1 MMKTERLW
9 WTKMAIT
16 ATNGIKT
23 QQYIKPQEAKG
34 KLVSSSILPNWKD
47 TKYNFNAFKHGM
59 SGKAND
65 HELGKLNDV
74 GMKVGALALAGYLAT
89 QKATPKTKLMEFVG
103 LATFFGAMKLW
114 PKLAIGAPA
123 KAIHGFDPTQ
133 EYVDSFGRKKPFF
146 QDPQYTPW
154 DVYSDEKLQKIG
166 DKMGVDKNAQD
177 RNDLTKANMKKIAT
191 KNNTLW
197 MLTAG
202 LASAVFSALACNKAE
217 KVIDPALE
225 KVNNAKADKML
236 QNFDKEAEKRVNNNM
251 QKDLDKI
258 FAENKGKNVDNKI
271 VSAISDR
278 LAKGLDPVTA
288 DGIQEDMKAILMN
301 GKSIVNE
308 NLAEK
313 IANGSKKALS
323 QKFSEEQV
331 AKLVPTKEELTK
343 HFENKKLMGKEVSED
358 EAVEVRSSVAQLV
371 LAKAKEQGMTTENL
385 KTIKKGVSLVADKA
399 IKSNSASILDE
410 NAMKKVSEIAKT
422 MSELQAKTSV
432 LDDYAQI
439 KVADKPETVIA
450 NYWNTVSS
458 SLIKT
463 LGIDFKEMEKVRN
476 NRELVQGLVRNKI
489 EEVTSD
495 DAKYEKAIGEIANS
509 VAQLD
514 KKIKP
519 EDTKKYVELV
529 GKTYDDY
536 AGKLYNQGMEAT
548 ANKLTALSVGGK
560 GSLKRVKQVYFEE
573 RISGVRNS
581 FSRLINTMD
590 VYRRISKGEVP
601 NDGSAREVKEAMLE
615 LVKQTTLQGH
625 SSDHS
630 IKFYFN
636 RSQNSNA
643 DTSAVEIKDGKVV
656 NKYFDKNKG
665 VDIPADYDF
674 YQKAMNYMYNSQM
687 DKTTVDALKKAG
699 IEQQINTYN
708 NEVFTKIGGAD
719 YFTKP
724 NHKTTGDAGAS
735 SEYKFLLLGVAP
747 DEMMTKTVQ
756 QSYNSKKWG
765 NTFGTVGAVLTGL
778 TVAAQFLFGKGKA
791 VK

>member
-1 MMKTERLW
+1 MT
-9 WTKMAIT
+9 IT

-23 QQYIKPQEAKG
+23 QQYIKPQGAKG
-34 KLVSSSILPNWKD
+34 KLVSSSIFPNVKD
-47 TKYNFNAFKHGM
+47 TKYNFNALKHGLT
-59 SGKAND
+59 GKAND

-133 EYVDSFGRKKPFF
+133 EYEDSFGRKKPFF
-146 QDPQYTPW
+146 QDAQYQPW
-154 DVYSDEKLQKIG
+154 DVYSNEQLQKIG

-177 RNDLTKANMKKIAT
+177 RNDLTKSNMTKIAT

-197 MLTAG
+197 MITAG
-202 LASAVFSALACNKAE
+202 IASAVFSALACNKAE
-217 KVIDPALE
+217 KVIDPALD
-225 KVNNAKADKML
+225 KVNNEKADKLL
-236 QNFDKEAEKRVNNNM
+236 QNFDTEAQKRMTSASKDM

-258 FAENKGKNVDNKI
+258 FEENKGKTVDNKLI
-271 VSAISDR
+271 GKISGR
-278 LAKGLDPVTA
+278 LAKGLDPVTEE
-288 DGIQEDMKAILMN
+288 GVKEDMQNILMN
-301 GKSIVNE
+301 GKSLVNE
-308 NLAEK
+308 GLAEK
-313 IANGSKKALS
+313 ISNGSKKVLA

-331 AKLVPTKEELTK
+331 AKIVPTKEEIVK
-343 HFENKKLMGKEVSED
+343 HFNDNQMMGREVNED
-358 EAVEVRSSVAQLV
+358 EAMNVRSSVSQLF
-371 LAKAKEQGMTTENL
+371 LAKAKEQGMSTEKL
-385 KTIKKGVSLVADKA
+385 KTIKKGVALVADKA
-399 IKSNSASILDE
+399 LKSNSASVLDE
-410 NAMKKVSEIAKT
+410 NAMKKVSEIGKA
-422 MSELQAKTSV
+422 MSELQAKDSV
-432 LDDYAQI
+432 LDDYAQA

-450 NYWNTVSS
+450 NYWN
-458 SLIKT
+458 KT
-463 LGIDFKEMEKVRN
+463 STSIVKSLGIDFKEMEKVRN
-476 NRELVQGLVRNKI
+476 NRQLVQGLVRNKM

-495 DAKYEKAIGEIANS
+495 DAKYQKAIGEMANNIAE
-509 VAQLD
+509 LD

-519 EDTKKYVELV
+519 EDTRKYVDLV
-529 GKTYDDY
+529 GKTYDDA
-536 AGKLYNQGMEAT
+536 AGNLYNQGMEAT

-573 RISGVRNS
+573 RVAGVKNS
-581 FSRLINTMD
+581 FSRMINTMD

-601 NDGSAREVKEAMLE
+601 KDGSAREVKEAMLE

-636 RSQNSNA
+636 RSQDNSTNV
-643 DTSAVEIKDGKVV
+643 DRSDVEIKDGKVV
-656 NKYFDKNKG
+656 NKYFKEGKG
-665 VDIPADYDF
+665 VDVPEDYGF
-674 YQKAMNYMYNSQM
+674 YQKAMNFMYNSPM
-687 DKTTVDALKKAG
+687 DKDTVEAIKKAG
-699 IEQQINTYN
+699 IEKDVNKYN
-708 NEVFTKIGGAD
+708 SEVYNKIGSAD

-724 NHKTTGDAGAS
+724 NHKTTGDQGAS

-756 QSYNSKKWG
+756 QSYNSQKWG
-765 NTFGTVGAVLTGL
+765 KTFGTVGAVLTGL

>member
-1 MMKTERLW
+1 MT
-9 WTKMAIT
+9 IT

-23 QQYIKPQEAKG
+23 QQYIKPQGAKG
-34 KLVSSSILPNWKD
+34 KLVSSSIFPNVKD
-47 TKYNFNAFKHGM
+47 TKYNFNALKHGLT
-59 SGKAND
+59 GKAND
-65 HELGKLNDV
+65 HELGKLNDL

-133 EYVDSFGRKKPFF
+133 EYEDSFGRKKPFF
-146 QDPQYTPW
+146 QDAQYQPW
-154 DVYSDEKLQKIG
+154 DVYSNEQLQKIG

-177 RNDLTKANMKKIAT
+177 RNDLTKSNMTKIAT

-197 MLTAG
+197 MITAG
-202 LASAVFSALACNKAE
+202 IASAVFSALACNKAE
-217 KVIDPALE
+217 KVIDPALD
-225 KVNNAKADKML
+225 KVNNEKADKLL
-236 QNFDKEAEKRVNNNM
+236 QNFDTEVQKRMTSASKDM

-258 FAENKGKNVDNKI
+258 FEENKGKTVDNKLI
-271 VSAISDR
+271 EKISGR
-278 LAKGLDPVTA
+278 LAKGLDPVTEE
-288 DGIQEDMKAILMN
+288 GVKEDMQNILMN
-301 GKSIVNE
+301 GKSLVNE
-308 NLAEK
+308 GLAEK
-313 IANGSKKALS
+313 ISNGSKKVLA

-331 AKLVPTKEELTK
+331 AKIVPSKEEIVK
-343 HFENKKLMGKEVSED
+343 HFNDNQMMGREVNED
-358 EAVEVRSSVAQLV
+358 EAMNVRSSVSQLF
-371 LAKAKEQGMTTENL
+371 LAKAKEQGMSTEKL
-385 KTIKKGVSLVADKA
+385 KTIKKGVALVADKA
-399 IKSNSASILDE
+399 LKSNSASVLDE
-410 NAMKKVSEIAKT
+410 NAMKKVSEIGKA
-422 MSELQAKTSV
+422 MSELQAKDSV
-432 LDDYAQI
+432 LDDYAQA

-450 NYWNTVSS
+450 NYWN
-458 SLIKT
+458 KT
-463 LGIDFKEMEKVRN
+463 STSIVKSLGIDFKEMEKVRN
-476 NRELVQGLVRNKI
+476 NRQLVQGLVRNKM

-495 DAKYEKAIGEIANS
+495 DAKYQKAIGEMANNIAE
-509 VAQLD
+509 LD

-519 EDTKKYVELV
+519 EDTRKYVDLV
-529 GKTYDDY
+529 GKTYDDA
-536 AGKLYNQGMEAT
+536 AGNLYNQGMEAT

-573 RISGVRNS
+573 RVAGVKNS
-581 FSRLINTMD
+581 FSRMINTMD

-601 NDGSAREVKEAMLE
+601 KDGSAREVKEAMLE

-636 RSQNSNA
+636 RSQDNSTNV
-643 DTSAVEIKDGKVV
+643 DRSDVEIKDGKVV
-656 NKYFDKNKG
+656 NKYFKEGKG
-665 VDIPADYDF
+665 VDVPEDYGF
-674 YQKAMNYMYNSQM
+674 YQKAMNFMYNSPM
-687 DKTTVDALKKAG
+687 DKDTVEAIKKAG
-699 IEQQINTYN
+699 IEKDVNKYN
-708 NEVFTKIGGAD
+708 SEVYNKIGSAD

-724 NHKTTGDAGAS
+724 NHKTTGDQGAS

-756 QSYNSKKWG
+756 QSYNSQKWG
-765 NTFGTVGAVLTGL
+765 KTFGTVGAVLTGL

>member
-1 MMKTERLW
+1 MT
-9 WTKMAIT
+9 IT

-23 QQYIKPQEAKG
+23 QQYIKPQGAKG
-34 KLVSSSILPNWKD
+34 KLVSSSIFPNVKD
-47 TKYNFNAFKHGM
+47 TKYNFNALKHGLT
-59 SGKAND
+59 GKAND

-133 EYVDSFGRKKPFF
+133 EYEDSFGRKKPFF
-146 QDPQYTPW
+146 QDAQYQPW
-154 DVYSDEKLQKIG
+154 DVYSNEQLQKIG

-177 RNDLTKANMKKIAT
+177 RNDLTKSNMTKIAT

-197 MLTAG
+197 MITAG
-202 LASAVFSALACNKAE
+202 IASAVFSALACNKAE
-217 KVIDPALE
+217 KVIDPALD
-225 KVNNAKADKML
+225 KVNNEKADKLL
-236 QNFDKEAEKRVNNNM
+236 QNFDTEAQKRMTSASKDM

-258 FAENKGKNVDNKI
+258 FEENKGKTVDNKLI
-271 VSAISDR
+271 EKISGR
-278 LAKGLDPVTA
+278 LAKGLDPVTEE
-288 DGIQEDMKAILMN
+288 GVKEDMQNILMN
-301 GKSIVNE
+301 GKSLVNE
-308 NLAEK
+308 GLAEK
-313 IANGSKKALS
+313 ISNGSKKVLA

-331 AKLVPTKEELTK
+331 AKIVPSKEEIVK
-343 HFENKKLMGKEVSED
+343 HFNDNQMMGREVNED
-358 EAVEVRSSVAQLV
+358 EAMNVRSSVSQLF
-371 LAKAKEQGMTTENL
+371 LAKAKEQGMSTEKL
-385 KTIKKGVSLVADKA
+385 KTIKKGVALVADKA
-399 IKSNSASILDE
+399 LKSNSASVLDE
-410 NAMKKVSEIAKT
+410 NAMKKVSEIGKA
-422 MSELQAKTSV
+422 MSELQAKDSV
-432 LDDYAQI
+432 LDDYAQA

-450 NYWNTVSS
+450 NYWN
-458 SLIKT
+458 KT
-463 LGIDFKEMEKVRN
+463 STSIVKSLGIDFKEMEKVRN
-476 NRELVQGLVRNKI
+476 NRQLVQGLVRNKM

-495 DAKYEKAIGEIANS
+495 DAKYQKAIGEMANNIAE
-509 VAQLD
+509 LD

-519 EDTKKYVELV
+519 EDTRKYVDLV
-529 GKTYDDY
+529 GKTYDDA
-536 AGKLYNQGMEAT
+536 AGNLYNQGMEAT

-573 RISGVRNS
+573 RVAGVKNS
-581 FSRLINTMD
+581 FSRMINTMD

-601 NDGSAREVKEAMLE
+601 KDGSAREVKEAMLE

-636 RSQNSNA
+636 RSQDNSTNV
-643 DTSAVEIKDGKVV
+643 DRSDVEIKDGKVV
-656 NKYFDKNKG
+656 NKYFKEGKG
-665 VDIPADYDF
+665 VDVPEDYGF
-674 YQKAMNYMYNSQM
+674 YQKAMNFMYNSLM
-687 DKTTVDALKKAG
+687 DKDTVEAIKKAG
-699 IEQQINTYN
+699 IEKDVNKYN
-708 NEVFTKIGGAD
+708 SEVYNKIGSAD

-724 NHKTTGDAGAS
+724 NHKTTGDQGAS

-756 QSYNSKKWG
+756 QSYNSQKWG
-765 NTFGTVGAVLTGL
+765 KTFGTVGAVLTGL

>member
-1 MMKTERLW
+1 MTM
-9 WTKMAIT
+9 T

-23 QQYIKPQEAKG
+23 QQYIKPQGAKG
-34 KLVSSSILPNWKD
+34 KLVSSSIFPNVKD
-47 TKYNFNAFKHGM
+47 IKYNFNALKHGLT
-59 SGKAND
+59 GKAND

-123 KAIHGFDPTQ
+123 KVIHGFDPTQ
-133 EYVDSFGRKKPFF
+133 EYEDSFGRKKPFF
-146 QDPQYTPW
+146 QDAQYQPW
-154 DVYSDEKLQKIG
+154 DVYSNEQLQKIG

-177 RNDLTKANMKKIAT
+177 RNDLTKSNMTKIAT

-197 MLTAG
+197 MITAG
-202 LASAVFSALACNKAE
+202 IASAVFSALACNKAE
-217 KVIDPALE
+217 KVIDPALD
-225 KVNNAKADKML
+225 KVNNEKADKLL
-236 QNFDKEAEKRVNNNM
+236 QNFDTEAQKRMTSASKDM

-258 FAENKGKNVDNKI
+258 FEENKGKTVDNKLI
-271 VSAISDR
+271 EKISGR
-278 LAKGLDPVTA
+278 LAKGLDPVTEE
-288 DGIQEDMKAILMN
+288 GVKEDMQNILMN
-301 GKSIVNE
+301 GKSLVNE
-308 NLAEK
+308 GLAEK
-313 IANGSKKALS
+313 ISNGSKKVLA

-331 AKLVPTKEELTK
+331 AKIVPSKEEIVK
-343 HFENKKLMGKEVSED
+343 HFNDNQMMGREVNED
-358 EAVEVRSSVAQLV
+358 EAMNVRSSVSQLF
-371 LAKAKEQGMTTENL
+371 LAKAKEQGMSTEKL
-385 KTIKKGVSLVADKA
+385 KTIKKGVALVADKA
-399 IKSNSASILDE
+399 LKSNSASVLDE
-410 NAMKKVSEIAKT
+410 NAMKKVSEIGKA
-422 MSELQAKTSV
+422 MSELQAKDSV
-432 LDDYAQI
+432 LDDYAQA

-450 NYWNTVSS
+450 NYWN
-458 SLIKT
+458 KT
-463 LGIDFKEMEKVRN
+463 STSIVKSLGIDFKEMEKVRN
-476 NRELVQGLVRNKI
+476 NRQLVQGLVRNKM

-495 DAKYEKAIGEIANS
+495 DAKYQKAIGEMANNIAE
-509 VAQLD
+509 LD

-519 EDTKKYVELV
+519 EDTRKYVDLV
-529 GKTYDDY
+529 GKTYDDA
-536 AGKLYNQGMEAT
+536 AGNLYNQGMEAT

-573 RISGVRNS
+573 RVAGVKNS
-581 FSRLINTMD
+581 FSRMINTMD

-601 NDGSAREVKEAMLE
+601 KDGSAREVKEAMLE

-636 RSQNSNA
+636 RSQDNSTNV
-643 DTSAVEIKDGKVV
+643 DRSDVEIKDGKVV
-656 NKYFDKNKG
+656 NKYFKEGKG
-665 VDIPADYDF
+665 VDVPEDYGF
-674 YQKAMNYMYNSQM
+674 YQKAMNFMYNSPM
-687 DKTTVDALKKAG
+687 DKDTVEAIKKAG
-699 IEQQINTYN
+699 IEEDVNKYN
-708 NEVFTKIGGAD
+708 SEVYNKIGSAD

-724 NHKTTGDAGAS
+724 NHKTTGDQGAS

-756 QSYNSKKWG
+756 QSYNSQKWG
-765 NTFGTVGAVLTGL
+765 KTFGTVGAVLTGL

>member
-1 MMKTERLW
+1 MT
-9 WTKMAIT
+9 IT

-23 QQYIKPQEAKG
+23 QQYIKPQGAKG
-34 KLVSSSILPNWKD
+34 KLVSSSIFPNVKD
-47 TKYNFNAFKHGM
+47 TKYNFNALKHGLT
-59 SGKAND
+59 GKAND

-133 EYVDSFGRKKPFF
+133 EYEDSFGRKKPFF
-146 QDPQYTPW
+146 QDAQYQPW
-154 DVYSDEKLQKIG
+154 DVYSNEQLQKIG

-177 RNDLTKANMKKIAT
+177 RNDLTKSNMTKIAT

-197 MLTAG
+197 MITAG
-202 LASAVFSALACNKAE
+202 IASAVFSALACNKAE
-217 KVIDPALE
+217 KVIDPALD
-225 KVNNAKADKML
+225 KVNNEKADKLL
-236 QNFDKEAEKRVNNNM
+236 QNFDTEAQKRMTSASKDM

-258 FAENKGKNVDNKI
+258 FEENKGKTVDNKLI
-271 VSAISDR
+271 EKISGR
-278 LAKGLDPVTA
+278 LAKGLDPVTEE
-288 DGIQEDMKAILMN
+288 GVKEDMQNILMN
-301 GKSIVNE
+301 GKSLVNE
-308 NLAEK
+308 GLAEK
-313 IANGSKKALS
+313 ISNGSKKVLA

-331 AKLVPTKEELTK
+331 AKIVPTKEEIVK
-343 HFENKKLMGKEVSED
+343 HFNDNQMMGREVNED
-358 EAVEVRSSVAQLV
+358 EAMNVRSSVSQLF
-371 LAKAKEQGMTTENL
+371 LAKAKEQGMSTEKL
-385 KTIKKGVSLVADKA
+385 KTIKKGVALVADKA
-399 IKSNSASILDE
+399 LKSNSASILDE
-410 NAMKKVSEIAKT
+410 NAMKKVSEIGKA
-422 MSELQAKTSV
+422 MSELQAKDSV
-432 LDDYAQI
+432 LDDYAQA

-450 NYWNTVSS
+450 NYWN
-458 SLIKT
+458 KT
-463 LGIDFKEMEKVRN
+463 STSIVKSLGIDFKEMEKVRN
-476 NRELVQGLVRNKI
+476 NRQLVQGLVRNKM

-495 DAKYEKAIGEIANS
+495 DAKYQKAIGEMANS
-509 VAQLD
+509 IAELD

-519 EDTKKYVELV
+519 EDTRKYVDLV
-529 GKTYDDY
+529 GKTYDDA
-536 AGKLYNQGMEAT
+536 AGNLYNQGMEAT

-573 RISGVRNS
+573 RVAGVKNS
-581 FSRLINTMD
+581 FSRMINTMD

-601 NDGSAREVKEAMLE
+601 KDGSAREVKEAMLE

-636 RSQNSNA
+636 RSQDNSTNV
-643 DTSAVEIKDGKVV
+643 DRNDVEIKDGKVV
-656 NKYFDKNKG
+656 NKYFKEGKG
-665 VDIPADYDF
+665 VDVPEDYGF
-674 YQKAMNYMYNSQM
+674 YQKAMNFMYNSPM
-687 DKTTVDALKKAG
+687 DKDTVEAIKKAG
-699 IEQQINTYN
+699 IEKDVNKYN
-708 NEVFTKIGGAD
+708 SEVYNKIGSAD

-724 NHKTTGDAGAS
+724 NHKTTGDQGAS

-756 QSYNSKKWG
+756 QSYNSQKWG
-765 NTFGTVGAVLTGL
+765 KTFGTVGAVLTGL